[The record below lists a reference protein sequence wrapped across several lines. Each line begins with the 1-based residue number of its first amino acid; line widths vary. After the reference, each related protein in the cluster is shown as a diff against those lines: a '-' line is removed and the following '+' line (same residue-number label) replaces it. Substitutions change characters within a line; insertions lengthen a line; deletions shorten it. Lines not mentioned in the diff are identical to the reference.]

1 MKKAGALLISILIL
15 IVLFHSVI
23 YVVNNFIATG
33 MERQLRNCQ
42 LPPESEMI
50 ESTSVAGKVLG
61 GSNGMQWYGILL
73 IRSDMSEEELLQW
86 YKSHMSPA
94 ENEEIYVIRQKGP
107 EMFDYGERRFHSYPD
122 DGPCYQIQ
130 LFRSLAVG
138 TESSIWESLLNHD
151 LRGH

>member
-61 GSNGMQWYGILL
+61 GGNGMQWYGILL
-73 IRSDMSEEELLQW
+73 IRSDMS
-86 YKSHMSPA
+86 PA
-94 ENEEIYVIRQKGP
+94 ENEEIYVIRKEGP
-107 EMFDYGERRFHSYPD
+107 EMFEYGERRFHSYPD

-130 LFRSLAVG
+130 LFRNLDVG
-138 TESSIWESLLNHD
+138 TESSIWESLLNLD